1 MLNITITLK
10 EIEELVNAKNE
21 GTISREDIKSADID
35 VLARTILRLTRAVG
49 RIKFLRK

>member
-21 GTISREDIKSADID
+21 NKVLKEIIKTMTNNKS
-35 VLARTILRLTRAVG
+35 
-49 RIKFLRK
+49 